1 MSDAVTYDVEGPADG
16 PAIVFVHST
25 RLTRTMWRPQ
35 MDDLR
40 DTYRV
45 IAVDLPGHGALA
57 DQPFTMAT
65 AAAGVGRAIEEG
77 AGGRAVVV
85 GLSLGG
91 YVAMDLAA
99 RRPELVRGLVV
110 SGATTEPVGRLATP
124 YLALAWFMDRFNG
137 PRLDAVNQW
146 FFRTRFAPAIA
157 DPIIAGG
164 FWSTGGAQ
172 ALRAIAGERF
182 TPRLARYP
190 GPTLIVNGDL
200 DLFFRLSTKRFA
212 RASRDH
218 RRVRLRGATHLANL
232 DRPGAFSL
240 AIRRFV
246 EGLPDPDRSP
256 GDRSAGGPDEAPV
269 LDLADPPSPP

>member
-1 MSDAVTYDVEGPADG
+1 MTEAATYDVDGPADA
-16 PAIVFVHST
+16 PAIVFVHGT

-65 AAAGVGRAIEEG
+65 AAAEVGRAIG
-77 AGGRAVVV
+77 QAAGGRAVVV

-99 RRPELVRGLVV
+99 RRPELVRALVL

-124 YLALAWFMDRFNG
+124 YVALAWIMDRFDG
-137 PRLDAVNQW
+137 PRLDAINGW
-146 FFRTRFAPAIA
+146 FFRTRFAPEIA

-182 TPRLARYP
+182 APRLAGYP
-190 GPTLIVNGDL
+190 GPTLIVNGDF
-200 DLFFRLSTKRFA
+200 DLFFRLSAKRFA

-232 DRPGAFSL
+232 DRPGAFNL

-246 EGLPDPDRSP
+246 EGLPDPDRGP
-256 GDRSAGGPDEAPV
+256 GDQPGDGRDEAPV
-269 LDLADPPSPP
+269 LDLADPPRPS